1 MTTKQRL
8 EKYKQEQC
16 KNCKNRKKQDCEI
29 RVFKT
34 EKETVTKC
42 DCYERQ
48 A

>member
-16 KNCKNRKKQDCEI
+16 KNCKNRKEQDCEI

-34 EKETVTKC
+34 ENEICTRC
-42 DCYERQ
+42 LNYERKD
-48 A
+48 